1 MVSKTGVFIIGALG
15 DIANTLFVG
24 CSAIRRGLVS
34 GAGLVTDLT
43 PFADLNL
50 VALENLEFGG
60 HDIAE
65 GSVPESADRIYRESR
80 TFSREILDAVQAD
93 LQRINGNVVID
104 SSLQWNVL
112 SPSDRLPP
120 LDALIERMRGYLR
133 GFIDKFGFDRVV
145 LVNLTSA
152 EPNPPLSEYH
162 LDLTAFERLLN
173 EDRKDLISP
182 GMAWV
187 YAGFS
192 EGCAYVNFTPNLG
205 ANVAAL
211 QQLAEAKGVS
221 YCGNDGKTG
230 ETLVKTALAPMFA
243 CRNLRVMSWEGY
255 NLLGNNDGRTLN
267 DPDNS
272 KAKIGNKEAVL
283 ERILG
288 YPVQAGVS
296 INFVPSLGDWK
307 TAWDLIH
314 FQGFMDVPMTM
325 QFTWQGCDSILA
337 APLVLDLIRLIHFA
351 GCQGE
356 SGPTPHLAS
365 FFKNPIGVA
374 EQSLSAQFGLL
385 LEYVERH
392 RSKIAAKSGGKNLAG
407 LRAAT

>member
-1 MVSKTGVFIIGALG
+1 MASKTGVFIIGALG
-15 DIANTLFVG
+15 DVANTLFVG
-24 CSAIRRGLVS
+24 ASAIRKGLVS
-34 GAGLVTDLT
+34 GAGLVTELP
-43 PFADLNL
+43 PFADLSL
-50 VALENLEFGG
+50 IALENLEFGG
-60 HDIAE
+60 HDIAA
-65 GSVPESADRIYRESR
+65 GSVPESAERIYRESR
-80 TFSREILDAVQAD
+80 TFSREVLDTVQPD
-93 LQRINGNVVID
+93 LQRITGNIVID
-104 SSLQWNVL
+104 SSLQWSVL
-112 SPSDRLPP
+112 SPSDRLPL
-120 LDALIERMRGYLR
+120 LDEMIERMRGYLR
-133 GFIDKFGFDRVV
+133 DFVNKFDLDDVV

-152 EPNPPLSEYH
+152 EPNPPISEFH
-162 LDLTAFERLLN
+162 QDLTGFERLLN

-192 EGCAYVNFTPNLG
+192 EGCSYVNFTPNLG
-205 ANVAAL
+205 ANVVAL
-211 QQLAEAKGVS
+211 QQLAEVKGVS

-243 CRNLRVMSWEGY
+243 YRNLRVMSWEGY

-283 ERILG
+283 EKILG
-288 YPVQAGVS
+288 YPVQSGVA
-296 INFVPSLGDWK
+296 INYVPSLGDWK

-356 SGPTPHLAS
+356 FGSTPHLAS
-365 FFKNPIGVA
+365 FFKNPIGIA

-392 RSKIAAKSGGKNLAG
+392 RSKIAARSGIKNLAG

>member
-1 MVSKTGVFIIGALG
+1 
-15 DIANTLFVG
+15 
-24 CSAIRRGLVS
+24 
-34 GAGLVTDLT
+34 
-43 PFADLNL
+43 
-50 VALENLEFGG
+50 
-60 HDIAE
+60 
-65 GSVPESADRIYRESR
+65 
-80 TFSREILDAVQAD
+80 
-93 LQRINGNVVID
+93 
-104 SSLQWNVL
+104 
-112 SPSDRLPP
+112 
-120 LDALIERMRGYLR
+120 
-133 GFIDKFGFDRVV
+133 
-145 LVNLTSA
+145 
-152 EPNPPLSEYH
+152 
-162 LDLTAFERLLN
+162 
-173 EDRKDLISP
+173 
-182 GMAWV
+182 MAWV